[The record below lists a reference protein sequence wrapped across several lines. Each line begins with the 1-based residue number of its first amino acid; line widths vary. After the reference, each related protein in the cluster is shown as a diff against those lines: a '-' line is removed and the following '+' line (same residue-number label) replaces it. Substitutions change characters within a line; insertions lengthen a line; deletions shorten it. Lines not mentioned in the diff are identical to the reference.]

1 MDHTMDQIR
10 ILVIDDEVD
19 VCEMLIHFFTSSGY
33 TAKYANDG
41 EAALEKMQSFSP
53 HFVFLDVMMPGMSGM
68 EVLRGIREIDKTA
81 QVVMISGMHD
91 LGVAKEAMKLGAVDY
106 MPKPIQLDVVL
117 EYLQTQSRNMFGN
130 GGAKSP
136 DSLLSN
142 DDWS

>member
-1 MDHTMDQIR
+1 MDQIR

-33 TAKYANDG
+33 TAIYANDG

-81 QVVMISGMHD
+81 LVVMISGMHD

-117 EYLQTQSRNMFGN
+117 EYLQTQSRNVFGN
-130 GGAKSP
+130 TGAKGT
-136 DSLLSN
+136 DSLLNN

>member
-1 MDHTMDQIR
+1 MDQIR

-41 EAALEKMQSFSP
+41 ETALEKMQSFSP

-81 QVVMISGMHD
+81 QVIMISGMHD

-130 GGAKSP
+130 KGSQSTG
-136 DSLLSN
+136 SLLSN
-142 DDWS
+142 NDWS